1 MKKILI
7 LLLMLLISGQTVFA
21 AQKTPIK
28 IVPAENI
35 STCYDEIQTGDKL
48 LFQVKND
55 VYVDKQLIFKKGAN
69 VIGYVNFFCENGWG
83 YDNAEITLNKFQ
95 LRNNEGKIVTINSE
109 VTINGFE
116 MLKTK
121 GARFAQFFN
130 YIGVVFRGK
139 EIDIKHGV
147 DNPEFVI
154 WYY

>member
-69 VIGYVNFFCENGWG
+69 VIVRPYSALRLVL
-83 YDNAEITLNKFQ
+83 NA
-95 LRNNEGKIVTINSE
+95 
-109 VTINGFE
+109 
-116 MLKTK
+116 
-121 GARFAQFFN
+121 
-130 YIGVVFRGK
+130 GVSWIPAFL
-139 EIDIKHGV
+139 
-147 DNPEFVI
+147 FVI
-154 WYY
+154 SHYISL

>member
-1 MKKILI
+1 
-7 LLLMLLISGQTVFA
+7 MLLISGQTVFA

-95 LRNNEGKIVTINSE
+95 LR
-109 VTINGFE
+109 INGFE

-121 GARFAQFFN
+121 GARFAQFFS